1 MERQGGKGGDGS
13 LRVNMLITQYIH
25 VQKLKDQFIYKK
37 YALFL
42 ELKFQLYYPLIMNN
56 LDENK

>member
-25 VQKLKDQFIYKK
+25 VQKLKDQFIYKNMHC
-37 YALFL
+37 FL
-42 ELKFQLYYPLIMNN
+42 N
-56 LDENK
+56 